1 MNAHA
6 SARQCPRCKAPAGAQ
21 ARFCTGCGASL
32 QYPTCGTCG
41 QALSEGARFCT
52 ACGASVS
59 PATGASEQTAL
70 VSVIAALELALYR
83 GDARRVLEA
92 SQDALAKS
100 PSAEEGV
107 VASLAEMT
115 AQAQLRDFEQAQS
128 CVPKARGFYATHLGL
143 AEDQHAG
150 FVREALLLDDL
161 SETGTRDLQAHP
173 WIYLFMARPHGPYLA
188 DAYVSEGAPEA
199 ERRRAA
205 LEKWAEFIYD
215 NPERFEGALGFL
227 CLENKQPAAA
237 ARHLEI
243 AGLIARRYECV
254 SPVRIEWLWPLVTLG
269 DAYWAG
275 NESARAVACW
285 HRARSAEMCID
296 QQVRNDR
303 WSMLALPWIERAKAR
318 LAERNQYTPPPD
330 ISRQAAHH
338 MGEAIRHI
346 VAAEQFEERG
356 VGLDE
361 LVEMI
366 RRAGRRYTD
375 AVARAAAELEQA
387 SRLDPYAWSRSPVSD
402 SPYWYRYES
411 ANGFLSQKRAL
422 AHLTTEKL
430 ALAIAAYKQAN
441 DFWPTLSSYTV
452 MGGLQIAC
460 GLKAD
465 GIATYRAC
473 IDRAESFGAVDSSD
487 DRREIVA
494 ELRQAL
500 RELGA

>member
-1 MNAHA
+1 MNPQ
-6 SARQCPRCKAPAGAQ
+6 SVRQCPRCKALAVAQ

-32 QYPTCGTCG
+32 QYPACSTCG
-41 QALSEGARFCT
+41 QALSDGARFCT

-59 PATGASEQTAL
+59 PAAGASEQTTL
-70 VSVIAALELALYR
+70 GSSIDALELALYR
-83 GDARRVLEA
+83 GDPRRALQGA
-92 SQDALAKS
+92 LDALAKS
-100 PSAEEGV
+100 PNAEEGT
-107 VASLAEMT
+107 VASVAAMT
-115 AQAQLRDFEQAQS
+115 AQAQLGDFEQAQS
-128 CVPKARGFYATHLGL
+128 SVLKARGFYATHLGL
-143 AEDQHAG
+143 TEDQQAR
-150 FVREALLLDDL
+150 FVRGGHLIDDL
-161 SETGTRDLQAHP
+161 REAGDRGLQDSP
-173 WIYLFMARPHGPYLA
+173 WIYFIMGHAYGPCLP
-188 DAYVSEGAPEA
+188 DAYIGDT
-199 ERRRAA
+199 AA
-205 LEKWAEFIYD
+205 DKNRTAMGIWAEFIYD

-227 CLENKQPAAA
+227 RLANKQLAEA
-237 ARHLEI
+237 ARHLETV
-243 AGLIARRYECV
+243 GLIARRYESI
-254 SPVRIEWLWPLVTLG
+254 SPVRIEWLWPMVTLG
-269 DAYWAG
+269 DVYWG
-275 NESARAVACW
+275 NNEPARAMACW
-285 HRARSAEMCID
+285 HRARSVEMCID
-296 QQVRNDR
+296 ADVQNDY

-318 LAERNQYTPPPD
+318 LAERNQEPPPPE
-330 ISRQAAHH
+330 ISREAARHV
-338 MGEAIRHI
+338 GEAIRHI
-346 VAAEQFEERG
+346 VDAEQFEESG

-375 AVARAAAELEQA
+375 AVARAAAELEQVN
-387 SRLDPYAWSRSPVSD
+387 RFDPYAWSRSPVSD

-411 ANGFLSQKRAL
+411 ANGFLSQKRAF

-430 ALAIAAYKQAN
+430 ALAIAACKQAN